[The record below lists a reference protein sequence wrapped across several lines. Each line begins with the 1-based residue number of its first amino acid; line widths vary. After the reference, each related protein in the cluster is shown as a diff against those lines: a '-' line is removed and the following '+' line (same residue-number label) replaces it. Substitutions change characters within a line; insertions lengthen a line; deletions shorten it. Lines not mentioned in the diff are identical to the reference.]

1 MTASACRYGLVL
13 AAAESLR
20 DVNVAAL
27 QGTFP
32 NAGPGEHRL
41 PCGRSMRELTD
52 DRDELVRLV
61 ERVMHLAAG
70 STQEE
75 DDAVVMELQRRV
87 PRAAGNRSHFYPERT
102 VASSSGKAEGMS
114 REECLS

>member
-1 MTASACRYGLVL
+1 
-13 AAAESLR
+13 
-20 DVNVAAL
+20 
-27 QGTFP
+27 
-32 NAGPGEHRL
+32 
-41 PCGRSMRELTD
+41 MRELTD
-52 DRDELVRLV
+52 DREELVRLV

-102 VASSSGKAEGMS
+102 EASSSSKAEGMS

>member
-1 MTASACRYGLVL
+1 
-13 AAAESLR
+13 
-20 DVNVAAL
+20 
-27 QGTFP
+27 
-32 NAGPGEHRL
+32 
-41 PCGRSMRELTD
+41 
-52 DRDELVRLV
+52 VRLV

-87 PRAAGNRSHFYPERT
+87 PRAAVSDLISIPSGQRL
-102 VASSSGKAEGMS
+102 ASSSSNAEGMS